1 MKNRW
6 KMLYMPF
13 WFKPYYNVIKTYE
26 EPLKSHEKPWA
37 CQDVPMIDQTFGF
50 DTACTE
56 ATKAV
61 NSAYVEAKGNATEAA
76 MSCCLQQ
83 EGLGG

>member
-1 MKNRW
+1 
-6 KMLYMPF
+6 
-13 WFKPYYNVIKTYE
+13 
-26 EPLKSHEKPWA
+26 
-37 CQDVPMIDQTFGF
+37 MIDQTFGF

-76 MSCCLQQ
+76 LSWCLIQP
-83 EGLGG
+83 GLGGPGVTVTNHNRMGVELC